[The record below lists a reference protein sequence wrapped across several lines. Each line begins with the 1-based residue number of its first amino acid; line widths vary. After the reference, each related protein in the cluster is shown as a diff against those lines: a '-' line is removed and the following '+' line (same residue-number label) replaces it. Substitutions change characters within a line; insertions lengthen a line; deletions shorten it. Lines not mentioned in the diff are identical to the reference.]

1 MFKIF
6 SIGIGGFFGAIGRYL
21 LTKKVEEFFLG
32 TFPYGTLFVN
42 LLGCFL
48 LGFIFTLSLEKQFIS
63 PNMRVAVTTGFLG
76 ALTTFSTF
84 SLETISLFREESY
97 YLGFSNILISLIP
110 GLIMVWLGITVAKL
124 I

>member
-6 SIGIGGFFGAIGRYL
+6 SIGIGGFFGAITRYL
-21 LTKKVEEFFLG
+21 LTKKVEDFFLG

-48 LGFIFTLSLEKQFIS
+48 LGLIFTITLEKQIIS

-84 SLETISLFREESY
+84 SLETITLFREESY
-97 YLGFSNILISLIP
+97 YLGFCNILVSLIP